1 MVGAFS
7 SDLLLQTFGVAMF
20 LWPIALGMLGM
31 RWWRFQPVNSPLPK
45 LIGAAALLTFASAL
59 FGLLPWHWRWLHAV
73 PIEGIAGR
81 IVGDFLI
88 HYFNLTGAYIISL
101 SVMAAA
107 MYVSTA
113 FSFNALQLWCE
124 TRFAFAYALH
134 NRFQDWREAR
144 AKKKA
149 ARDLDKRKLE
159 KPVVTSQLLPRR
171 SSADV
176 KAAPMTPASKAV
188 SIYEP
193 DAPFPEAIP
202 SGIERVNGGEIGP
215 EVGVRAD
222 VERKP
227 KTILPRA
234 AGSFKLPSSA
244 LLHRP
249 DAQES
254 IDEEHLKV
262 LAQLLVEKCA

>member
-1 MVGAFS
+1 MKYIRLVFSPTPNRRLNELVGFLLLVCAGLLFLALASYSPLDPSLNTAGRSPSVQAPHNWIGMVGAFS
-7 SDLLLQTFGVAMF
+7 SDLLLQTFGVAIF

-31 RWWRFQPVNSPLPK
+31 RWWRSQPVNSPLPK
-45 LIGAAALLTFASAL
+45 LIGAAALLTFTSAL

-134 NRFQDWREAR
+134 NRF
-144 AKKKA
+144 
-149 ARDLDKRKLE
+149 
-159 KPVVTSQLLPRR
+159 
-171 SSADV
+171 
-176 KAAPMTPASKAV
+176 
-188 SIYEP
+188 
-193 DAPFPEAIP
+193 
-202 SGIERVNGGEIGP
+202 
-215 EVGVRAD
+215 
-222 VERKP
+222 
-227 KTILPRA
+227 
-234 AGSFKLPSSA
+234 
-244 LLHRP
+244 
-249 DAQES
+249 
-254 IDEEHLKV
+254 
-262 LAQLLVEKCA
+262 